1 VEDSIL
7 HGDMMEHPLRLHG
20 LLSFSRIAESI
31 LILSVLI
38 PAPAIDFLTGQSN
51 DSILGYS
58 INQSIHSKMWMHLLL
73 LRVDDT
79 SSRDDAFLPSTGF
92 H

>member
-51 DSILGYS
+51 DSILGLS
-58 INQSIHSKMWMHLLL
+58 INQSINPLED
-73 LRVDDT
+73 VDA
-79 SSRDDAFLPSTGF
+79 SSSSSCR
-92 H
+92 